1 MLYKKSYVS
10 RIIYKIRKTVL
21 KENEKKIKTSAT
33 TLIKLN
39 LFHMSESKNY
49 IEEPN
54 LEVLPLE

>member
-1 MLYKKSYVS
+1 MQ
-10 RIIYKIRKTVL
+10 KTVL
-21 KENEKKIKTSAT
+21 KENEKKIKTSVT

-39 LFHMSESKNY
+39 LFYMSESKNY

>member
-10 RIIYKIRKTVL
+10 RIIYKMQKTVL
-21 KENEKKIKTSAT
+21 KENEKKIKTSVT